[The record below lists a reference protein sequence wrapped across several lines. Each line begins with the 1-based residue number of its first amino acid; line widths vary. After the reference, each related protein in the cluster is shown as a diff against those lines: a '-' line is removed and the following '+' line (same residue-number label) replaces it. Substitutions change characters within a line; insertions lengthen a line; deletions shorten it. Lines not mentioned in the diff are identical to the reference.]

1 MSWHQTKT
9 TIKQIGKTISET
21 YIEIYVND
29 ENVFIRKNKSN
40 DIPID
45 FDEFNLLILSRMKM
59 LKIDIKIIN
68 KQNIKNAIQNEFIKH
83 DESFKL
89 NTLTLEEHIDNICN
103 PKNIKGL
110 GSSITP
116 SYDQMDN
123 FNKNATDIMA
133 TGNMK
138 KAVEHMFKDEETGK
152 QLTYAEMRSRY
163 G

>member
-40 DIPID
+40 DTPVD

-68 KQNIKNAIQNEFIKH
+68 KQNIEQAIQNEFIKN

-103 PKNIKGL
+103 PKDIKGW
-110 GSSITP
+110 GASITP
-116 SYDQMDN
+116 SYNKMDN
-123 FNKNATDIMA
+123 LNKDASDIMA
-133 TGNMK
+133 TGNIE
-138 KAVEHMFKDEETGK
+138 KAIEHMFKDEKTGK